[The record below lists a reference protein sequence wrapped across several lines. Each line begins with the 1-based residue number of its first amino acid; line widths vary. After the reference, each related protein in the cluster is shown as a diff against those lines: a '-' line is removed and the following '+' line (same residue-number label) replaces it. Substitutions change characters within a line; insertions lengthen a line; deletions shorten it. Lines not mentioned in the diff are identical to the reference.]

1 MEINFVSPAPERPFS
16 PGGIAA
22 GASGSS
28 TFLSLLMQLL
38 GITGEGTD
46 AANAAGGDLNTGT
59 ETGGNQGP
67 DAGSFQEPFTGLISL
82 LPSHDSIFDEP
93 PTPVLNNSGK
103 VAGENTGKHGT
114 RMSGDWTALLAAVPG
129 LDAAELLHYL
139 LRNGIN
145 GAARAAGHGEFG
157 FPFTPA
163 GQTGPEAGP
172 MVLNRLRTLI
182 LQHLQ
187 ENGAGG
193 IQGAGTA
200 FPQGN
205 TAAGES
211 GALPGVLPPGSE
223 DMLKSSTPETSH
235 IRPHATAVG
244 IPHTRAVEAG
254 RPETL
259 LFRLQQEWT
268 GVSPGVAGPESGGY
282 KNPGPGEEFAG
293 TVARESPLEKSPPLH
308 ALGSRGV
315 TGDPVPV
322 EAAEKSS
329 GPVNVAVPGKARI
342 LEIPPNM
349 LTRETTQNMTSFAMI
364 RSNAGRDI
372 PPGNN
377 AVQYLLD
384 NPGGGEITGA
394 SSDPSA
400 PIIHRE
406 SVNLLQ
412 MPGLISRV
420 LQQAVARQIEGQ
432 THLWFKLEPEHLG
445 EVMIRLIY
453 RHGDVSAHFLASNP
467 AAGDAIESALPQLR
481 EALAAQNL
489 HLHSASVSV
498 GHEGGLPPR
507 SDYQQPG
514 YHYGRQ
520 HSGSGER
527 PGGSTGQEPP
537 AHPLPGGIN
546 LFV

>member
-22 GASGSS
+22 GTSGSS

-38 GITGEGTD
+38 GITGEGTA
-46 AANAAGGDLNTGT
+46 AANAVGGDLNTGT
-59 ETGGNQGP
+59 ETGGNQGS
-67 DAGSFQEPFTGLISL
+67 DAGSFQEPFTDLISL
-82 LPSHDSIFDEP
+82 LPSHGSIFDEP

-103 VAGENTGKHGT
+103 AAGEDAGKPGTG
-114 RMSGDWTALLAAVPG
+114 MSGDWTALLAAIPG

-139 LRNGIN
+139 LQ
-145 GAARAAGHGEFG
+145 ALF
-157 FPFTPA
+157 
-163 GQTGPEAGP
+163 
-172 MVLNRLRTLI
+172 

-187 ENGAGG
+187 ENGAGD
-193 IQGAGTA
+193 IQDAGTA
-200 FPQGN
+200 GKEGFLQGN
-205 TAAGES
+205 AAAGGS
-211 GALPGVLPPGSE
+211 GALPGVLPPGTE

-235 IRPHATAVG
+235 IRPHATAAG
-244 IPHTRAVEAG
+244 IPDTRPVEAG
-254 RPETL
+254 RPEAL
-259 LFRLQQEWT
+259 LLRLLQQEWT
-268 GVSPGVAGPESGGY
+268 GVSPGAAGPESGGY

-308 ALGSRGV
+308 TLGSRGV

-322 EAAEKSS
+322 KVAEQSS
-329 GPVNVAVPGKARI
+329 GPANVAVPGKVRI
-342 LEIPPNM
+342 LELPPNM
-349 LTRETTQNMTSFAMI
+349 LSRETTQNMTSLAMI
-364 RSNAGRDI
+364 RNNGSRDI

-377 AVQYLLD
+377 RVQYLLD

-394 SSDPSA
+394 FSDPSA

-420 LQQAVARQIEGQ
+420 LQQAVARHIEGQ

-445 EVMIRLIY
+445 EVMVRLVY
-453 RHGDVSAHFLASNP
+453 RHGDVSAHFLASNA

-489 HLHSASVSV
+489 HLQSASVSV
-498 GHEGGLPPR
+498 GNQGDPPPQ

-514 YHYGRQ
+514 YNYVRQ

-527 PGGSTGQEPP
+527 PGGSAGQEPP
-537 AHPLPGGIN
+537 ADPLPGGIN